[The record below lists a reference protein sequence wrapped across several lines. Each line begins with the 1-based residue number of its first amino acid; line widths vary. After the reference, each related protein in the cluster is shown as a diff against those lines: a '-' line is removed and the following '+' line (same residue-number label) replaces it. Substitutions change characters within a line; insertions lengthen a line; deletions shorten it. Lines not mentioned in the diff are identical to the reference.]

1 MFRFINAWL
10 QAMFRYI
17 TAWLQ
22 SAAADE
28 PDAASLQGTAAMD
41 FPVTVSLGPLHRQL
55 HSSFKAGKNK
65 LPDGVSEGEI
75 QRLQEDLEILF
86 TELKIVLEADDP
98 SFTAK
103 CWMKEVRELR
113 YDTEDF
119 LDEVLRPRAG
129 DGDGTRRNALLTIIL
144 WIPSK
149 LKRRRQVAKAFSDL
163 WARVKDASKRRQRFQ
178 LGPATIKPE
187 FIQGNVSRCFK
198 HIPSSQLL
206 EESMDK
212 LVKLLALPNDE
223 EIVEPVAFD
232 TQDAEEQVQVVPI
245 FGFAGVGKTTLARAF
260 YRNFGGKFQ
269 CQAFVRVSRNP
280 DMRMLLSSMLSQI
293 KAPPV
298 HGSSDVQDLIEDIRE
313 YLRCKRYLVVIDDL
327 WASSTWD
334 IIRRAFPDGDCC
346 SRIIVTTEIKDVA
359 LACCR
364 YQFKYMYEMGPLNG
378 DQSKKLFLSRA
389 FGSENNCAPDF
400 KEVMY
405 EIIRKCGGL
414 ALATENIASMLAC
427 ELNIKQWKHVRD
439 SLPSILSLR
448 TNPSSEGLK
457 EVLNIIYT
465 NLSPKL
471 KTCLLYLIMYPEGYT
486 INKDELVK
494 QWVAEDF
501 ISEEQDRV
509 KTAGD
514 YFDELVSMGMIQ
526 PVDRN
531 YNDEVLTCT
540 VHHMVLDLIRYKSLE
555 ENFIISV
562 SCFQTTPGLPDKVR
576 RLSLQFGGAK
586 CANIP
591 AEFMITQVRSLI
603 FFGFLNCVPSIV
615 EYKLLRVLILHIWA
629 DESKTFDLT
638 RISELFQLRY
648 LKIHCNI
655 TVHLPDEIRQLKG
668 LETLEIHA
676 PVTDMPLD
684 ISCLP
689 LLHTLGYF
697 DLSKN
702 SIENVQNLGE
712 LNNLQELHLTWS
724 NTAEPDNLKNNM
736 QCLGS
741 ILWKL
746 SNLKSLTLVPAVS
759 YHAYDLDDAGAAS
772 MGISGDVLGSV
783 SSPPALLERLELSRR
798 CVFSSLPEW
807 TKELDKLCILKIAVR
822 KLLRKD
828 IDILKGLPAFRAL
841 SLYVW
846 TAPVGKV
853 VFDNEGFSVLK
864 YFKFICAA
872 PCVVFLKGSMPSV
885 RELKLAFSANG
896 MEQYSQVVAGLV
908 YLTELEEITA
918 KVWGTGADESYKRYT
933 ESALSEAIANHL
945 CTPIIRVRYIDRI
958 LYGEEDTSAITQE
971 EHWTLEKQHEIQ
983 EELLDRL
990 PELLISSPSTQTQ
1003 MRDGGQNEET
1013 DRSIEV
1019 LTQEQEHWTLKKRG
1033 IQEELVDPVPECL
1046 STPSTP
1052 TQTRDGVQTEQIEG
1066 SKDVLTHELEHWTL
1080 EKKHE
1085 IQEEFLDH
1093 LPEVLSTP
1101 RSREVL
1107 TQEQEHWTLVKQHK
1121 IQEELLDPLPTQT
1134 QTRDGV
1140 QGELIEGCSP
1150 EIFVDDQELSPL
1162 SSALRSPA
1170 YRSAPPAPMHPN
1182 LFPKNH
1188 ISHPVGNWSDS
1199 INPLPLRPFSVF
1211 QKQTNFIHWSVPEVE
1226 TSSVAGQW
1234 QRRKVIGSGT
1244 YGCVYEATNR
1254 RTGALCAM
1262 KEVSIFPDD
1271 AKSMESLMQLGEE
1284 IKLLSKFKHENI
1296 VQYYGSETTE
1306 DGFYIYLEYV
1316 HPGSV
1321 NKYISQYCGAITE
1334 SVVRNFT
1341 RHILK
1346 GLAFLHSQNIIHRDI
1361 KGTNLL
1367 VDVNGIVKLADFG
1380 IAMHL
1385 STAAPNLSLKGSPYW
1400 MAPEVVRATL
1410 VKDVSYGLAVDI
1422 WSVGCTIIEVFT
1434 GKPPWSGL
1442 EGPAAMFKVLNKDP
1456 PIPDNL
1462 SSDGK
1467 DFLRVCFKRNPAER
1481 PTASKLLEHPFIQS
1495 SSHFSQNASTLSLAG
1510 TKYPDVG
1517 HSPREKKSRETLT
1530 YPREKQTNTLGE
1542 TTSSHLPVKQAV
1554 DYLHNDQQPGSLGHR
1569 LMTSTSL
1576 ETHGE

>member
-1 MFRFINAWL
+1 
-10 QAMFRYI
+10 
-17 TAWLQ
+17 
-22 SAAADE
+22 
-28 PDAASLQGTAAMD
+28 
-41 FPVTVSLGPLHRQL
+41 
-55 HSSFKAGKNK
+55 
-65 LPDGVSEGEI
+65 
-75 QRLQEDLEILF
+75 
-86 TELKIVLEADDP
+86 
-98 SFTAK
+98 
-103 CWMKEVRELR
+103 
-113 YDTEDF
+113 
-119 LDEVLRPRAG
+119 
-129 DGDGTRRNALLTIIL
+129 
-144 WIPSK
+144 
-149 LKRRRQVAKAFSDL
+149 
-163 WARVKDASKRRQRFQ
+163 
-178 LGPATIKPE
+178 
-187 FIQGNVSRCFK
+187 
-198 HIPSSQLL
+198 
-206 EESMDK
+206 
-212 LVKLLALPNDE
+212 
-223 EIVEPVAFD
+223 
-232 TQDAEEQVQVVPI
+232 
-245 FGFAGVGKTTLARAF
+245 
-260 YRNFGGKFQ
+260 
-269 CQAFVRVSRNP
+269 
-280 DMRMLLSSMLSQI
+280 MLSQL

-298 HGSSDVQDLIEDIRE
+298 HGFSDVQDLIDKIRE
-313 YLRCKRYLVVIDDL
+313 YLQCKRYLVVIDDL

-334 IIRRAFPDGDCC
+334 IMRRAFPDGDCC
-346 SRIIVTTEIKDVA
+346 SRIIVTTEIEDVA
-359 LACCR
+359 LACCT
-364 YQFKYMYEMGPLNG
+364 YQFEYTYELGPLND
-378 DQSKKLFLSRA
+378 DQSRKLFLGRA
-389 FGSENNCAPDF
+389 FGSENDCAPDL
-400 KEVMY
+400 KEVTD
-405 EIIRKCGGL
+405 EIIQKCGGL
-414 ALATENIASMLAC
+414 PLAIENIASMLAC
-427 ELNIKQWKHVRD
+427 ELNIEQWKHVRD
-439 SLPSILSLR
+439 SLPCSLSLR

-457 EVLNIIYT
+457 ELLNIIYN
-465 NLSPKL
+465 NLSPML
-471 KTCLLYLIMYPEGYT
+471 KACLLYTIMYPEGYT
-486 INKDELVK
+486 ISKDELVN

-501 ISEEQDRV
+501 IGKEQDRE
-509 KTAGD
+509 KIARD
-514 YFDELVSMGMIQ
+514 YFDELVSRGMIQ

-540 VHHMVLDLIRYKSLE
+540 VHHIVLDLIRYKSME
-555 ENFIISV
+555 KNFIIAV
-562 SCFQTTPGLPDKVR
+562 SCSQTTPGLPDKIR
-576 RLSLQFGGAK
+576 RLSVQFGGAK
-586 CANIP
+586 CGNIP
-591 AEFMITQVRSLI
+591 ADFMTTQVRSLI
-603 FFGFLNCVPSIV
+603 FFGFLNCVPSVV

-629 DESKTFDLT
+629 DESKIFDLT

-648 LKIHCNI
+648 LKIQCNI
-655 TVHLPDEIRQLKG
+655 TVHLPDEIRQVKF
-668 LETLEIHA
+668 LETMEIHA
-676 PVTDMPLD
+676 PVNDMPLD

-689 LLHTLGYF
+689 LLRTLGYF

-746 SNLKSLTLVPAVS
+746 SNLKSLTLVPAAS
-759 YHAYDLDDAGAAS
+759 YHADDLEDTGAAS
-772 MGISGDVLGSV
+772 MGISGDVLSSV
-783 SSPPALLERLELSRR
+783 SSPPALLERLELSGS
-798 CVFSSLPEW
+798 CMFSSLPEW
-807 TKELDKLCILKIAVR
+807 IEELDKLCILKIAVR

-828 IDILKGLPAFRAL
+828 IDILKGLPSLRAL

-853 VFDNEGFSVLK
+853 VFNNEGFSVLK

-896 MEQYSQVVAGLV
+896 MEQYSQVVAGLE

-945 CTPIIRVRYIDRI
+945 RTPIIRVRYIDRI

-1019 LTQEQEHWTLKKRG
+1019 LTQEQEQEHWTLKKRG
-1033 IQEELVDPVPECL
+1033 IQEELLDPVPECL

-1085 IQEEFLDH
+1085 IQEELLDH

-1199 INPLPLRPFSVF
+1199 INQLPLIQTCSQITYYPLPVF
-1211 QKQTNFIHWSVPEVE
+1211 QKQTNFIHRSVPEVE
-1226 TSSVAGQW
+1226 TSLVAGQW

-1321 NKYISQYCGAITE
+1321 NKYISQYCGAMTE

-1385 STAAPNLSLKGSPYW
+1385 KRSPYW
-1400 MAPEVVRATL
+1400 MAPEVVQATL

-1442 EGPAAMFKVLNKDP
+1442 EEPAAMFKVLNKDP

-1481 PTASKLLEHPFIQS
+1481 PTASQLLEHPFIQS
-1495 SSHFSQNASTLSLAG
+1495 SSHFTQNASTHSLAEI
-1510 TKYPDVG
+1510 KSPDVG
-1517 HSPREKKSRETLT
+1517 HSVREKKSWKTVT
-1530 YPREKQTNTLGE
+1530 YPRGKQTNTISE

-1554 DYLHNDQQPGSLGHR
+1554 DYLPNDQR
-1569 LMTSTSL
+1569 LMASISL
-1576 ETHGE
+1576 ETRSE